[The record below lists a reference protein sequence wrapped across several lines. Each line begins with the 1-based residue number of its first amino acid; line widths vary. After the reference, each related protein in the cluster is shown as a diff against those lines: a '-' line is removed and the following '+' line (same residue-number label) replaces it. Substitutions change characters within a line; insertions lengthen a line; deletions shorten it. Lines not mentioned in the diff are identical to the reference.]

1 VFTTKDTKHALSN
14 AEGCTKAGRRG
25 GFKTRPSGE
34 EVMAKPKVGDHF
46 PTVTLQDLDGETV
59 EFPAV
64 FSQAPATVVFFYR
77 GRW

>member
-1 VFTTKDTKHALSN
+1 
-14 AEGCTKAGRRG
+14 
-25 GFKTRPSGE
+25 
-34 EVMAKPKVGDHF
+34 MPKVNVGDSF
-46 PTVTLQDLDGETV
+46 PNAKLQDIDGGTV